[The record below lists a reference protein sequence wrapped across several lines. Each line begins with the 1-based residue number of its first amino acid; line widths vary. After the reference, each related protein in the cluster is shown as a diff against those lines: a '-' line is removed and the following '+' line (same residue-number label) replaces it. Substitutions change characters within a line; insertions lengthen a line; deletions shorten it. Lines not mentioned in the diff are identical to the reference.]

1 MHHDSIRGRKKW
13 VGAIPFVDHP
23 KGEVDSKAQARLNLH
38 NLSLTQIRQKDLML
52 RFFQKES

>member
-38 NLSLTQIRQKDLML
+38 NLSLT
-52 RFFQKES
+52 